1 MPDTWS
7 LLLMCG
13 MGSRSCLF
21 AVCPLLLPLL
31 PDTVTM
37 ETRVPQQFFCQS
49 YSPILRTC
57 LCHPDRLLRRC
68 CHPTGNGSPCPELLL
83 LLWRQLLARQKGG
96 GMPRDLQ
103 CHRGSAGLLLENVT
117 AAAPFSTITPLVF
130 RQKASV
136 SVICPNIAAM
146 SECFPCA
153 RHSSQPCPC
162 VFLRF
167 NPPLSLLCRYSS
179 SLDIFKLQFNSVV
192 TECTILQ
199 FSFVG

>member
-83 LLWRQLLARQKGG
+83 LLWRQLLARQKGC
-96 GMPRDLQ
+96 GMPRDWIDLQ

-117 AAAPFSTITPLVF
+117 AAAPFSTISPL
-130 RQKASV
+130 
-136 SVICPNIAAM
+136 
-146 SECFPCA
+146 
-153 RHSSQPCPC
+153 
-162 VFLRF
+162 
-167 NPPLSLLCRYSS
+167 YSGR
-179 SLDIFKLQFNSVV
+179 KPV
-192 TECTILQ
+192 
-199 FSFVG
+199 